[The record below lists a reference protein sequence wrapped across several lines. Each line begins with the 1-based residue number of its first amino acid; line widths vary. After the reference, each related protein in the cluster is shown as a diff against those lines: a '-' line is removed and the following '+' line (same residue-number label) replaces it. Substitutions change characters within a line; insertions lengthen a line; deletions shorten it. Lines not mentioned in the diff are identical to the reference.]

1 MMKLVYFDV
10 RGLAETSRM
19 VLAVGGEEYEDFRY
33 PLKVV
38 DMKTHN
44 MVKEEFDKD
53 KAEGKLVR
61 SLNKVPYLEVE
72 GVVIP
77 QSKSIERY
85 LGKKYGLMGSSDI
98 ESARV
103 DSLCECIRD
112 FKDLYQPVRKAENR
126 DEAMNEWFTKTL
138 VEKLRLF
145 ENLLDGDGYSVG
157 DKLSLSDIVLYAFIT
172 QFFDNKE
179 ASMNATLISPK
190 VRSVID
196 NVAKVPQIM
205 KWLED
210 RPKTD
215 F

>member
-44 MVKEEFDKD
+44 MVKEEFEKD